1 VTRGPRA
8 AGALL
13 AALLAACAAL
23 SPALAV
29 NPPDRQ
35 FSGYVYAPPMRPH
48 LRDQDGRWHAP
59 FVYPLTL
66 VDRLERRFELDRSR
80 RVPLRFFANGSVA
93 SVDAAQGPWLPFGA
107 DALGR
112 DVFSRL
118 VSGARLSLGV
128 ALLAAAGALALGA
141 LVGAAAGFAG
151 GRTETLLMW
160 AADFVIVLPLIY
172 VVLALR
178 AAMPLVLT
186 TGQVFW
192 ATTAILAI
200 AGWPFAARGVRAI
213 VAVER
218 RKEYAES
225 ARAQGATA
233 WRILLRHLMPA
244 TRGYLLVQG
253 MLLVPAFVLAESTL
267 SFVGLGFSEP
277 AASWGGMLRDAGR
290 GRAFA
295 DAPWLLAPAA
305 AIALT
310 VFAIQL
316 ITVRPISASL
326 PPRS

>member
-1 VTRGPRA
+1 MTRT

-13 AALLAACAAL
+13 GASLVACAAL

-35 FSGYVYAPPMRPH
+35 FSGYAYAPPMRPH
-48 LRDQDGRWHAP
+48 VRDHDGRWRAP

-66 VDRLERRFELDRSR
+66 VDRLERRFEIDRAR
-80 RVPLRFFANGSVA
+80 RVPLRFFTNGSIA
-93 SVDAAQGPWLPFGA
+93 SVDPADGPWLPLGA

-128 ALLAAAGALALGA
+128 ALLAAAGALALGSI
-141 LVGAAAGFAG
+141 VGAAAGFAG
-151 GRTETLLMW
+151 GRTEAALMW
-160 AADFVIVLPLIY
+160 VADLVIVLPLIY

-178 AAMPLVLT
+178 ASMPLVLT
-186 TGQVFW
+186 TGEVFW
-192 ATTAILAI
+192 ATTVILAV

-225 ARAQGATA
+225 ARAQGATTS
-233 WRILLRHLMPA
+233 RILLRHLMPA
-244 TRGYLLVQG
+244 TRGYLVVQG
-253 MLLVPAFVLAESTL
+253 MLLVPSFVLAESTL

-277 AASWGGMLRDAGR
+277 SASWGGMLRDAGR

-295 DAPWLLAPAA
+295 EAPWLLAPAL

-310 VFAIQL
+310 VFALQL
-316 ITVRPISASL
+316 LTVRPISAPG
-326 PPRS
+326 PPTS

>member
-1 VTRGPRA
+1 MTRAPRA

-13 AALLAACAAL
+13 GAALAACAAL
-23 SPALAV
+23 APALAV

-35 FSGYVYAPPMRPH
+35 FSGYAYAPPMRPH
-48 LRDQDGRWHAP
+48 LRGQDGGWHAP

-66 VDRLERRFELDRSR
+66 VDRLERRFQPDRSR
-80 RVPLRFFANGSVA
+80 RVPLRFFANGSVV
-93 SVDAAQGPWLPFGA
+93 SIDPSEGPWLPLGA

-160 AADFVIVLPLIY
+160 AADYVIVLPLIY

-218 RKEYAES
+218 QKEYAES
-225 ARAQGATA
+225 ARAQGATV

-244 TRGYLLVQG
+244 TKGYLLVQG

-277 AASWGGMLRDAGR
+277 SASWGGMLRDAGR

-305 AIALT
+305 AIAVT
-310 VFAIQL
+310 IFALQL
-316 ITVRPISASL
+316 MTLRPISAAV
-326 PPRS
+326 PPRA